1 MKLNRIAIICITM
14 LGFVACYKTPQY
26 PITPT
31 LKFETFTKPNS
42 VFTLGDTGNL
52 VLSFTDGDGDMG
64 KLNNA
69 DSSSRLWYRNLRD
82 TTFFNRDRYYV
93 IPVIPQKGTTKAI
106 SGTIEMKLSAALFNS
121 YEAYFIAKGI
131 SIDTFT
137 FKMYVTDRATHQSNV
152 ITTPPIVVKLP

>member
-1 MKLNRIAIICITM
+1 M

-69 DSSSRLWYRNLRD
+69 DSSSRLWYRNQRD

-137 FKMYVTDRATHQSNV
+137 FKMYVTDRANHQSN
-152 ITTPPIVVKLP
+152 

>member
-1 MKLNRIAIICITM
+1 M

-69 DSSSRLWYRNLRD
+69 DSSSRLWYRNQRD

-137 FKMYVTDRATHQSNV
+137 FKMYVTDRANHQSNV
-152 ITTPPIVVKLP
+152 ITTPPIIVKMP